1 MSWSVYSSEGHRN
14 LAELNGFRIS
24 NLVTT
29 TYYLPGALNLTN
41 SAMHGSQRSWFTH
54 SQTYTHTHIYIYIHI
69 MYVCISVC
77 IYIYIHI
84 YSCKRRSVGH
94 IRARTHAQTDGVAYR
109 HMHSTSGSWR
119 SKDLPAM
126 GLVSHTSQAW
136 RRPALFPLPA
146 PPTPRPGVFDTS
158 QPYQEIRTDESEM
171 EIFLH
176 CAGAG
181 HHSWP

>member
-1 MSWSVYSSEGHRN
+1 MYVY
-14 LAELNGFRIS
+14 LYIY
-24 NLVTT
+24 
-29 TYYLPGALNLTN
+29 TY
-41 SAMHGSQRSWFTH
+41 
-54 SQTYTHTHIYIYIHI
+54 IYIYIHANVGVWGT
-69 MYVCISVC
+69 YVHAHTHRQMELHTDTCIPRLPQ
-77 IYIYIHI
+77 IP
-84 YSCKRRSVGH
+84 
-94 IRARTHAQTDGVAYR
+94 
-109 HMHSTSGSWR
+109 TSGSWR